1 MATVKKGSRRKRAI
15 NVETEMT
22 QARFKMSCGCI
33 RTIPWSRAPFFVACL
48 HQPPNLVNGAVIKGH
63 RSAETAAFGSKV
75 PSDRK
80 KTIKYLFEEL
90 LCVCLCVCALLS
102 LLWQDLFNKTWI
114 RNGGAILQSLSAT
127 TNRLDEKLHWTETD
141 HNYSRE
147 ETCWFSMQNL
157 FFCVTIFDFNDCA
170 PVQILE
176 IVLKD

>member
-90 LCVCLCVCALLS
+90 LCVCARFF
-102 LLWQDLFNKTWI
+102 LFYEKI
-114 RNGGAILQSLSAT
+114 CSIKLGFGMVEPFFKVLAPLQTGWTRSFTGPKQTIT
-127 TNRLDEKLHWTETD
+127 TRVKRLVDFQC
-141 HNYSRE
+141 R
-147 ETCWFSMQNL
+147 TC